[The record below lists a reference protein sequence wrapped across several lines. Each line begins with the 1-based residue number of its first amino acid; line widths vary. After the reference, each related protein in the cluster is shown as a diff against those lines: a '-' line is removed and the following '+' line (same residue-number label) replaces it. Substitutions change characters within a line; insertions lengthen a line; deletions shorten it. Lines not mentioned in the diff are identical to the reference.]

1 MASKMASK
9 TASAKN
15 ELDAIGAM
23 YKTVLKEGVNTVK
36 LISTHAGCFSSDEKE
51 TPAGVPDNFIFV
63 HEASVKFAMLGEE
76 KRMYGEHEY
85 KKVFD
90 ELVENE
96 QLWLEFFA
104 HFLNHT
110 HAGDCAMV
118 LQPLTKIYY
127 ERGDYEACGQ
137 VLEMLAK
144 VLYYC
149 KIHATRVG
157 EDRFTE
163 FCKWTEYG
171 ANKTWYEMNLI
182 LKQHAKNVPLFRKL
196 CQVEMAHG
204 QNELLYKRWRKMYKK
219 CKSLDNLSDA
229 MILKVIKAH
238 SLEFEAVKS
247 DSARVQLHECGLCKK
262 KETSLG
268 EFMNCS
274 RCKNVAYCG
283 RECQKK
289 HWKIH
294 KSNCNAAP
302 GRK

>member
-1 MASKMASK
+1 MRVVSAPMKKRLLRGYPITLFSFMRRLSNLPCLGRRNGCMVSMSTKKSLTSLLKMSN
-9 TASAKN
+9 S
-15 ELDAIGAM
+15 G
-23 YKTVLKEGVNTVK
+23 
-36 LISTHAGCFSSDEKE
+36 
-51 TPAGVPDNFIFV
+51 
-63 HEASVKFAMLGEE
+63 
-76 KRMYGEHEY
+76 
-85 KKVFD
+85 
-90 ELVENE
+90 
-96 QLWLEFFA
+96 W
-104 HFLNHT
+104 
-110 HAGDCAMV
+110 
-118 LQPLTKIYY
+118 
-127 ERGDYEACGQ
+127 RGDYEACGQ